1 MKPFVRM
8 AVFPTTKKYSTRVIF
23 PPKVVRSS
31 IIPSTSSFDSGARS
45 AAPRSSSNRIVRETL
60 AYIYAPIKTEIAAD
74 MVSEADETD
83 YIEAEAVEV
92 SDDNPP
98 AEDAAPQPNKFMSV
112 AQDDVPPNVDPETG
126 EITG

>member
-8 AVFPTTKKYSTRVIF
+8 AVFPMMKKYSTRVIF

-74 MVSEADETD
+74 MAAAADETD

-92 SDDNPP
+92 TEDD
-98 AEDAAPQPNKFMSV
+98 AIARMACSLSQASERWSAAR
-112 AQDDVPPNVDPETG
+112 
-126 EITG
+126 